1 MEGLEAKLT
10 ISELLLRVIA
20 YIINI
25 IRPKNPVVVQIV
37 IYDGPKTERIRIK
50 IRANTV
56 IEADVKKQRQVLL
69 N

>member
-1 MEGLEAKLT
+1 MEGLGAKLT
-10 ISELLLRVIA
+10 ISQLLIRVIA

-25 IRPKNPVVVQIV
+25 IRPKNPVVIKID
-37 IYDGPKTERIRIK
+37 IYDNTKTEKIRIK

-56 IEADVKKQRQVLL
+56 MEADVKKQRQVLL